1 MRGKVVLSSENPLC
15 RGITPAYAGKSWTAA
30 AQTSACWDHPRVCGE
45 KMVSMIPHRRSRGS
59 PPRVRG
65 KEWYLQGESPAPGIT
80 PAYAG
85 KSGWRSCCPGCN
97 RYHPRVC
104 GEKSQPAVRRSC
116 AKGSPPRVRGKGV
129 QSCNERVAVGIT
141 PAYAGKSWGRA
152 RTSSRRRDHP
162 RVCGEKNNTAKT
174 YSNME
179 GSPPRMRGKV
189 HHKRGCRVFAGI
201 TPACAGKSAR
211 RQAGPP
217 GPAPPPQMR
226 LGWSPPPC
234 TGRQC
239 RTRKSTHARRARIP
253 APAHT
258 PAPQ

>member
-1 MRGKVVLSSENPLC
+1 MMQQFQQGSPPRMRGKDAAAG
-15 RGITPAYAGKSWTAA
+15 RQGHRIGITPAYAGKRTGARESLPTVR
-30 AQTSACWDHPRVCGE
+30 DHPRVCGE
-45 KMVSMIPHRRSRGS
+45 KSYATRSTIRLLGS

-97 RYHPRVC
+97 RDHPRVC

-162 RVCGEKNNTAKT
+162 RVCGEKSANF
-174 YSNME
+174 SHLL
-179 GSPPRMRGKV
+179 PP
-189 HHKRGCRVFAGI
+189 
-201 TPACAGKSAR
+201 
-211 RQAGPP
+211 
-217 GPAPPPQMR
+217 
-226 LGWSPPPC
+226 
-234 TGRQC
+234 
-239 RTRKSTHARRARIP
+239 
-253 APAHT
+253 
-258 PAPQ
+258 